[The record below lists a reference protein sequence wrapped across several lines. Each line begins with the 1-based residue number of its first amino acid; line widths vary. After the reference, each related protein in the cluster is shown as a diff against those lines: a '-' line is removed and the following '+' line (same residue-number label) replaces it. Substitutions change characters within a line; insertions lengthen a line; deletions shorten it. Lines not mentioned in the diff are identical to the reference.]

1 MALHELLLPALGL
14 ITGFVLGTLGSGGSA
29 LALPAF
35 VYAAGLPVKSAV
47 ATSLAVVGAT
57 SLVGAILARRR
68 CHTHGCPGQ
77 EVDIRI
83 ALLFAVGGIVGSFGG
98 ARLAGLLSDKS
109 QMLLFACVIAGAATA
124 MFRRK
129 REEEGSP
136 PCQTMCAEWVIPF
149 LGLGIG
155 VLTGVVGVG
164 GGFLFVPAL
173 TLLAGIPMKR
183 AASTS
188 LWIIAVNS
196 ATGVF
201 GYLGHTPIAWGAAA
215 LFLTMSILGV
225 LVGQHICRTAKPQG
239 LQTAFAVFL
248 VLVGTYTVARTL
260 VIKKGAPGEKFGSA
274 VAPAPRAG
282 SR

>member
-1 MALHELLLPALGL
+1 MPLHELLLPVLGL

-57 SLVGAILARRR
+57 SLVGAILAKRR

-77 EVDIRI
+77 EVDIRV
-83 ALLFAVGGIVGSFGG
+83 ALLFAVGGIAGSYGG
-98 ARLAGLLSDKS
+98 ARLASHISDRS

-129 REEEGSP
+129 REESGGV
-136 PCQTMCAEWVIPF
+136 PCEKTCAEWVIPF

-188 LWIIAVNS
+188 LWIIAANS
-196 ATGVF
+196 ATGVV
-201 GYLGHTPIAWGAAA
+201 GYLGHTPIAWSAAA
-215 LFLTMSILGV
+215 VFLSMSILGV
-225 LVGQHICRTAKPQG
+225 LAGQHICRTAKPQG

-248 VLVGTYTVARTL
+248 LLVGTYTVARTL
-260 VIKKGAPGEKFGSA
+260 LIKKGVPGESAGSA
-274 VAPAPRAG
+274 VAPTPRTG
-282 SR
+282 NR

>member
-1 MALHELLLPALGL
+1 MPLHELLLPVLGL

-57 SLVGAILARRR
+57 SLVGAILAKRR

-83 ALLFAVGGIVGSFGG
+83 ALLFALGGIVGSFGG
-98 ARLAGLLSDKS
+98 ARLAGMLSDRS
-109 QMLLFACVIAGAATA
+109 QMLLFACVIAGAAAA

-129 REEEGSP
+129 KEESGAV
-136 PCQTMCAEWVIPF
+136 PCEKTCAEWVIPF

-155 VLTGVVGVG
+155 ILTGVVGVG

-188 LWIIAVNS
+188 LWIIAANS
-196 ATGVF
+196 ATGVV
-201 GYLGHTPIAWGAAA
+201 GYLGHTPIAWGAAG

-225 LVGQHICRTAKPQG
+225 LAGQHICRTAKPQG

-260 VIKKGAPGEKFGSA
+260 LIKKSVPEEKPGSP
-274 VAPAPRAG
+274 VAPTRRTG
-282 SR
+282 NR